1 MSRQR
6 EVAQLGDLSVSF
18 RRGCCALRAL
28 DVRGSDWNTGVLGN
42 PAATRG
48 ADRDDDDDGDDNDE
62 TLSGKGMAL
71 QEHGRRDEVAG
82 EGWERDPRAF
92 RKADRRGK
100 RAWKSGGRGPEG
112 ELRREREPKWRV
124 DNKREETDAIRS
136 KKHACNGHWK
146 ISL

>member
-28 DVRGSDWNTGVLGN
+28 DIRGSDWNTGVLGN

-48 ADRDDDDDGDDNDE
+48 VDRDDDDDGDDNDE

-71 QEHGRRDEVAG
+71 QERGRRDEVARG
-82 EGWERDPRAF
+82 RVGERDPRASLEGRQE
-92 RKADRRGK
+92 RKTSVEVRR
-100 RAWKSGGRGPEG
+100 
-112 ELRREREPKWRV
+112 
-124 DNKREETDAIRS
+124 
-136 KKHACNGHWK
+136 
-146 ISL
+146 